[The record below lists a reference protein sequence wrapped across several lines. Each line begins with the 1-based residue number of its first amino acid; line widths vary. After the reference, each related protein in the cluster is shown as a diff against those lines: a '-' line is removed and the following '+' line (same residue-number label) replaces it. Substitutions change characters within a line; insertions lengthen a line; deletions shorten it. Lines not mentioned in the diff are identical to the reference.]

1 MSLIVEKGVQELM
14 GVVYRNGLI
23 SATHDAT
30 AAVLQSEVSFISVG
44 TPSQKN
50 GRLDLAHVRNVCTD
64 IGQALRMKES
74 FHCIVLR
81 STVLPGTTESV
92 VVPALEAAS
101 GKRAGRDFLVC
112 FNPEFLRE
120 GTAVADFFNPPFT
133 VIGTDDP
140 VMAAPVREL

>member
-1 MSLIVEKGVQELM
+1 METKMKSVSIFGLGYVGAVTAACLVSRGHKVIGVDMNPQKVQSIQDGMSPIVEKGVQELM
-14 GVVYRNGLI
+14 GAAHRNGSI

-81 STVLPGTTESV
+81 STV
-92 VVPALEAAS
+92 
-101 GKRAGRDFLVC
+101 
-112 FNPEFLRE
+112 
-120 GTAVADFFNPPFT
+120 
-133 VIGTDDP
+133 
-140 VMAAPVREL
+140 